1 MQTVQCTVQCTVA
14 VYRCRVD
21 YAQAPTKVS
30 AVRLSILVPPSPPLI
45 YDDHDIPLSSL
56 VCTVQY
62 STVQYSTV
70 QYSTVQQDVCRWG
83 RSTWGLT

>member
-1 MQTVQCTVQCTVA
+1 MA

-56 VCTVQY
+56 VCT
-62 STVQYSTV
+62 SA
-70 QYSTVQQDVCRWG
+70 
-83 RSTWGLT
+83 